1 MLGVIIRRLLQ
12 GLLVVFGVTL
22 VIFMVIRL
30 IPGDPTR
37 LMAPNASE
45 EKLEGLRE
53 QFGFTD
59 SLPVQF
65 GKFLR
70 NASRGD
76 FGWSLFEK
84 ARVTTL
90 IARAAPKT
98 ALLAGGAL
106 LLAILFS
113 FPLGILAALNR
124 DTLLD
129 KLTLVISV
137 TAQSMPNFW
146 VAIMLL
152 YVVAVRWRLLPA
164 IGYKGPKYAILPAIA
179 LSLSLVALLIRNVR
193 LVMISNLDT
202 DYVKAARA
210 RGVSSWGVVVRHALR
225 NSAIPLITLI
235 GVQIG
240 FLLGGAIVIELIFN
254 YPGLGLLTLN
264 AVLRRDYYLVQGLVI
279 LLASVFVIVNMIV
292 DISYAY
298 LDPRIRQ
305 SLGGL

>member
-1 MLGVIIRRLLQ
+1 MLGVIVRRLLQ
-12 GLLVVFGVTL
+12 GVLVVFGVTL

-65 GKFLR
+65 GKFLS
-70 NASRGD
+70 NASQGD

-84 ARVTTL
+84 DKVTTL
-90 IARAAPKT
+90 IARTAPKT

-106 LLAILFS
+106 ALAILFS

-124 DTLLD
+124 DSIWD
-129 KLTLVISV
+129 KLTLLISV
-137 TAQSMPNFW
+137 TTQSMPNFW

-152 YVVAVRWRLLPA
+152 YIVAVRWKLLPA

-179 LSLSLVALLIRNVR
+179 LSLSLVAMLIRNVR
-193 LVMISNLDT
+193 LVMISNMDM
-202 DYVKAARA
+202 DFVKAARA
-210 RGVSSWGVVVRHALR
+210 RGISGWGVVIRHALR
-225 NSAIPLITLI
+225 NATIPIITLL
-235 GVQIG
+235 GVQVG
-240 FLLGGAIVIELIFN
+240 YLLGGAVVIELIFN

-279 LLASVFVIVNMIV
+279 LLASVFVVVNMII

-305 SLGGL
+305 ALGGL